1 MTILITVI
9 HVIVCLFLIAVV
21 LLQSGKSGDL
31 AAAFG
36 GQGSQTAFGPRGAA
50 SVLSRA
56 TTWSA
61 IIFMLT
67 SITLSIYAARKTG
80 PTSVLSG
87 VKATQTKSQPATPL
101 RPRRRQ
107 FRRTRRQRRNKGRAG
122 LRVTRNQQCILT
134 FLRTC
139 HLTSDLPLRP
149 FLQERILF
157 PFRSDGRFRAVPRNH
172 DRLIR
177 QSQHAVVQRAHD
189 LLERSSGEIGSSNA
203 AGEQRVAGNQ

>member
-1 MTILITVI
+1 MTILIVVI

-67 SITLSIYAARKTG
+67 SITLSIFAARKSG

-87 VKATQTKSQPATPL
+87 VKPSQTKSVPVTPAPSAPPTVP
-101 RPRRRQ
+101 Q
-107 FRRTRRQRRNKGRAG
+107 
-122 LRVTRNQQCILT
+122 NQAPKQ
-134 FLRTC
+134 
-139 HLTSDLPLRP
+139 
-149 FLQERILF
+149 
-157 PFRSDGRFRAVPRNH
+157 
-172 DRLIR
+172 
-177 QSQHAVVQRAHD
+177 
-189 LLERSSGEIGSSNA
+189 
-203 AGEQRVAGNQ
+203 